1 MSMEEV
7 EMIKR
12 PMLMIPGPIDVA
24 DDVLQQMGQ
33 PIVAHYGSDW
43 VPIYQETI
51 TLLQYAFNT
60 PDWVLMLPGA
70 GTTGLDAAVGSL
82 LARGDKV
89 LVLSNGFFGERSAAI
104 ARGYRLDVHM
114 ITSSSL
120 RPTPID
126 QVEQKLEEGGFQA
139 VLMVHHETSSG
150 VLNPVKEVADLC
162 RRFDVPFM
170 VDAVSSLGIV
180 ELNTHEWGIDL
191 CVSASQKGLG
201 APPGLA
207 LVAISDRAWEI
218 MRSKAPIGHGFYL
231 DLLTW
236 REFIEKWG
244 DWHPSVVTMP
254 ASIILALRTSLQK
267 LKREGLEQR
276 IVHYRRAARAVR
288 TGLVAMGFE
297 LPLKEEWAA
306 PGITVIKAPT
316 GIDAGEIQVRLL
328 EDHNI
333 AIARGGGEL
342 AGVGLRIGH
351 MGVGTQPDHIIPL
364 LLGLEETLRS
374 LGRPVERGSS
384 LAGLPALWAD

>member
-1 MSMEEV
+1 
-7 EMIKR
+7 MIKR

-33 PIVAHYGSDW
+33 PIVVHYGSDW

-51 TLLQYAFNT
+51 SLLQYAFNT
-60 PDWVLMLPGA
+60 PDWVLMIPGA
-70 GTTGLDAAVGSL
+70 GTTGLDAAAGSL

-89 LVLSNGFFGERSAAI
+89 LVLSNGFFGQRLTAI
-104 ARGYRLDVHM
+104 ARGYQLDAHVL
-114 ITSSSL
+114 TWSSV

-126 QVEQKLEEGGFQA
+126 QVQQKLEEGGFQA

-191 CVSASQKGLG
+191 CVSASQKGLE

-218 MRSKAPIGHGFYL
+218 MRSKAPTGHGFFL

-236 REFIEKWG
+236 REFIENWG

-254 ASIILALRTSLQK
+254 ASVILALRVSLQK
-267 LKREGLEQR
+267 LKREGLEER
-276 IVHYRRAARAVR
+276 IAHYRRVAGAVR
-288 TGLVAMGFE
+288 AGLTAMGFE
-297 LPLKEEWAA
+297 LPVKEEWAA
-306 PGITVIKAPT
+306 TGITAAKAPA
-316 GIDAGEIQVRLL
+316 GIDPGEIQARLL

-342 AGVGLRIGH
+342 ASIGLRIGH

-374 LGRPVERGSS
+374 LGRPVEPGCS
-384 LAGLPALWAD
+384 LVGLPTLWAE

>member
-1 MSMEEV
+1 
-7 EMIKR
+7 MIKR
-12 PMLMIPGPIDVA
+12 PMLMIPSPIDVA

-43 VPIYQETI
+43 VPIHQET
-51 TLLQYAFNT
+51 TSLLQYAFNT
-60 PDWVLMLPGA
+60 PDWVLMIPGS
-70 GTTGLDAAVGSL
+70 GTTGLDAAVGRL
-82 LARGDKV
+82 LVRGDKV
-89 LVLSNGFFGERSAAI
+89 LVLSNGFFGQRLTAI
-104 ARGYRLDVHM
+104 ARAYQLDVHVL
-114 ITSSSL
+114 TSSSL
-120 RPTPID
+120 QPAPID
-126 QVEQKLEEGGFQA
+126 QVQQILKGGGFQA

-150 VLNPVKEVADLC
+150 VLNPVQEVADLC
-162 RRFDVPFM
+162 RRSEVPFM

-180 ELNTHEWGIDL
+180 ELNTHDWGIDL
-191 CVSASQKGLG
+191 CISASQKGLE

-218 MRSKAPIGHGFYL
+218 MRSKAPTGHGFYL

-236 REFIEKWG
+236 REFIENWG

-254 ASIILALRTSLQK
+254 ASIILALRASLQK

-276 IVHYRRAARAVR
+276 IAHYRRAARAVR

-297 LPLKEEWAA
+297 LPVKEEWAA
-306 PGITVIKAPT
+306 PGITVVKAPP
-316 GIDAGEIQVRLL
+316 GIDPREIQDRLL
-328 EDHNI
+328 ADHNI

-351 MGVGTQPDHIIPL
+351 MGVGTHPDHIIPL

-374 LGRPVERGSS
+374 LGHAVERGSS
-384 LAGLPALWAD
+384 LAGLSALWAE